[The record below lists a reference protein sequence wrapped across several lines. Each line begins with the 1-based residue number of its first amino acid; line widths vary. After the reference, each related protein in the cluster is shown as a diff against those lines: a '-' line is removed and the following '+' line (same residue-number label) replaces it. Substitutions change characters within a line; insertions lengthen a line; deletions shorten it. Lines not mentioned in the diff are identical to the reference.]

1 MEWDRYE
8 SQSAEVLKKLVAG
21 WNDDSI
27 DSKTMNIQLTGA
39 LLALSEKLAP
49 VKNIC
54 THSKPWITTE
64 LSTQLKKQQEVK
76 KKWKRHRSPKN
87 YQEYHEETGD

>member
-8 SQSAEVLKKLVAG
+8 SQSVEVLKKLVAG

-49 VKNIC
+49 VKTI
-54 THSKPWITTE
+54 
-64 LSTQLKKQQEVK
+64 
-76 KKWKRHRSPKN
+76 
-87 YQEYHEETGD
+87 